1 MPEFAAK
8 QRSDTPKRVDLLP
21 PPDGFAGRR
30 FTFVLAWATFGG
42 AERQA
47 LSLACHLREH
57 GAVVDVCSLTEREG
71 EAPVRF
77 ARHGI
82 PWRPLPFEWPHARA
96 AKARALAGFAW
107 RLRRLGPD
115 VLMPFCSRPNILCGL
130 AWRAA
135 GASFCVWH
143 QRDVNPVT
151 RFSPSLLGRGARAT
165 PLFMSNSRHGID
177 HLVSVTGAR
186 RERIHYAPNGLE
198 PPLAVAGKAE
208 WRSRL
213 RAREGDFVVAMVA
226 HLRLG
231 KDYETLL
238 RAWCQVRDALAA
250 RGRRGVLAVGGT
262 GPVEVA
268 AKALAFDLGL
278 GSSVRFLGH
287 VEDVGG
293 LLSVCDA
300 GVLSSLREGCPT
312 WMLEC
317 MAIGVPVAGT
327 DIPGIREAVGP
338 EGYGYLAP
346 PGDAPALADAVVRI
360 ADDREEGR
368 QLGERYAAR
377 VREEF
382 SVSRMLDAH
391 TAVLERALVGRMG

>member
-1 MPEFAAK
+1 VPELAE
-8 QRSDTPKRVDLLP
+8 QQLSDTPKRVDLLP
-21 PPDGFAGRR
+21 ARDGFAGRR

-42 AERQA
+42 AERHA
-47 LSLACHLREH
+47 LPLACHLRER
-57 GAVVDVCSLTEREG
+57 GAVVDVCSLTDREG
-71 EAPVRF
+71 EAPLRF
-77 ARHGI
+77 AERGI
-82 PWRPLPFEWPHARA
+82 PWRPLPFEWPHARP

-135 GASFCVWH
+135 GASLCVWH

-151 RFSPSLLGRGARAT
+151 RFSPSLLGRAARAT
-165 PLFMSNSRHGID
+165 PLLMSNSRHGID
-177 HLVSVTGAR
+177 HLVSVTGAP
-186 RERIHYAPNGLE
+186 RERIHYTPNGLE
-198 PPLAVAGKAE
+198 PPLAAAGKAE
-208 WRSRL
+208 WRNRL

-238 RAWCQVRDALAA
+238 RAWCLVRDALAA

-293 LLSVCDA
+293 LLSVCDG
-300 GVLSSLREGCPT
+300 GVLSSLREGCPN
-312 WMLEC
+312 WVLEC
-317 MAIGVPVAGT
+317 MAVGLPVAGT
-327 DIPGIREAVGP
+327 DVPGIREAVGP
-338 EGYGYLAP
+338 DGYGFLAP
-346 PGDAPALADAVVRI
+346 PGDTEALAAVLARL
-360 ADDREEGR
+360 ADDPQERR
-368 QLGERYAAR
+368 VVGEQNALR
-377 VREEF
+377 VRTQF
-382 SVSRMLDAH
+382 SLSRMLEAH
-391 TAVLERALVGRMG
+391 TGVLERELARRNE

>member
-1 MPEFAAK
+1 VPELAEQ
-8 QRSDTPKRVDLLP
+8 QRPDTRERDHVP
-21 PPDGFAGRR
+21 PVRDVFAGRR

-42 AERQA
+42 AERHA
-47 LSLACHLREH
+47 LPLACHLRER
-57 GAVVDVCSLTEREG
+57 GAVVDVCSLTDREG
-71 EAPVRF
+71 EAPLRF
-77 ARHGI
+77 AERGI
-82 PWRPLPFEWPHARA
+82 PWRPLPFEWPHARP

-135 GASFCVWH
+135 GASLCVWH
-143 QRDVNPVT
+143 QQDVNPVT
-151 RFSPSLLGRGARAT
+151 RFSPLLLGHAARAT
-165 PLFMSNSRHGID
+165 PLMMSNCRHGID
-177 HLVSVTGAR
+177 HLVSVTGAP

-198 PPLAVAGKAE
+198 LPLAAAGKAE

-213 RAREGDFVVAMVA
+213 RAREGDFVAAMVA

-238 RAWCQVRDALAA
+238 RAWRLVRDALAA

-300 GVLSSLREGCPT
+300 GVLSSLREGCPN
-312 WMLEC
+312 WVLEC
-317 MAIGVPVAGT
+317 MAVGLPVTGT

-338 EGYGYLAP
+338 DGYGFLAP

-360 ADDREEGR
+360 ADDRQEGR
-368 QLGERYAAR
+368 RLGERYAAR

-382 SVSRMLDAH
+382 SVSRMLEGH
-391 TAVLERALVGRMG
+391 TGVLERALVGRMG

>member
-1 MPEFAAK
+1 MPELEQQLA
-8 QRSDTPKRVDLLP
+8 DTREREGVPLARG
-21 PPDGFAGRR
+21 GFAGRR
-30 FTFVLAWATFGG
+30 FTFVLAWATLGG
-42 AERQA
+42 AERHA
-47 LSLACHLREH
+47 LALACHLRER
-57 GAVVDVCSLTEREG
+57 GAVVDVCSLTERDG
-71 EAPVRF
+71 EAPLRF
-77 ARHGI
+77 AEHGI
-82 PWRPLPFEWPHARA
+82 PWRPLPFEWPHARP

-143 QRDVNPVT
+143 QQDVNPVT
-151 RFSPSLLGRGARAT
+151 RFSPSLLGRAARAT
-165 PLFMSNSRHGID
+165 PLLMSESRHGID
-177 HLVSVTGAR
+177 HLVSVTGVP
-186 RERIHYAPNGLE
+186 RERVHYAPYGLE
-198 PPLAVAGKAE
+198 PPPAAAGKAE

-213 RAREGDFVVAMVA
+213 SAREDDFVVAMVA

-238 RAWCQVRDALAA
+238 RAWCLVGDALAA

-293 LLSVCDA
+293 LLSVCNA
-300 GVLSSLREGCPT
+300 GVLSSLREGCPN
-312 WMLEC
+312 WVLEC
-317 MAIGVPVAGT
+317 MAVGLPVAGT

-338 EGYGYLAP
+338 EGYPYLAP
-346 PGDAPALADAVVRI
+346 AGDAQALADVIVHI
-360 ADDREEGR
+360 ADDPEGSR
-368 QLGERYAAR
+368 RLGERNAAR
-377 VREEF
+377 VQAEF
-382 SVSRMLDAH
+382 SVARMLEGE
-391 TAVLERALVGRMG
+391 TGVLERALAGRMG